1 MHTWCHLAS
10 ALGLRRGKSLCF
22 QNEVTAFE
30 IPSHSHGHMLD
41 ALGSRADNLFLFVLW
56 TDWEIEASQFKIPS
70 LLPVKLDHDYSLWPN
85 GLPHAFSPQ
94 VLNSV
99 HPIPGRLAG
108 HSCLWVERES
118 LCPEDKRLLKRK
130 RVSHV
135 RIMTSNT
142 LAPFSTA
149 MCSQSMVLT
158 QAALALPQNL
168 LEM

>member
-1 MHTWCHLAS
+1 
-10 ALGLRRGKSLCF
+10 
-22 QNEVTAFE
+22 
-30 IPSHSHGHMLD
+30 MLD

-56 TDWEIEASQFKIPS
+56 TDWEIEASQFKIPT
-70 LLPVKLDHDYSLWPN
+70 LLPMKLDHDYSLWPN

-149 MCSQSMVLT
+149 VCSQSGPYTSSISITSKLVGNVDWWSLT
-158 QAALALPQNL
+158 QMNWRRDSGVWGLKVLWFCCS
-168 LEM
+168 